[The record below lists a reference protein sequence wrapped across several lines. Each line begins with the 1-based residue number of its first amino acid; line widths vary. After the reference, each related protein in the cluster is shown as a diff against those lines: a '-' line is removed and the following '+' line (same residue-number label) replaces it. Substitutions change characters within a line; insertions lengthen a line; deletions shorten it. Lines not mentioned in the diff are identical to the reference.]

1 MPIINCVFL
10 DDFNRMGLLREN
22 KNNVFCNI
30 YLTLL
35 QATILKTEAIMIKKN
50 VESALILHRDVNTWE
65 NMRERER
72 ELQFH
77 DINFHI
83 NRSMPAGRFG
93 RLTYSL
99 TAKGPIGPI
108 CCHL

>member
-1 MPIINCVFL
+1 MPIINCLFL

-22 KNNVFCNI
+22 KNKVSCNI

-72 ELQFH
+72 ERERE
-77 DINFHI
+77 NY
-83 NRSMPAGRFG
+83 NSMTLIF
-93 RLTYSL
+93 
-99 TAKGPIGPI
+99 I
-108 CCHL
+108 